1 MSFRQGD
8 AVIKSTS
15 QADGLL
21 REFGRAVFDRF
32 DNVLANLRLTLDD
45 RDFPSDQ
52 ALRSLLASAA
62 ETDRPLLIAQYGLE
76 NFIHEFMAAIEDSEI
91 FHLVGKTPDGRF
103 IDLKQF
109 SESGLHAEQIYWQ
122 EEFSTHESISQKI
135 V

>member
-1 MSFRQGD
+1 M
-8 AVIKSTS
+8 IKSTN
-15 QADGLL
+15 QADELL
-21 REFGRAVFDRF
+21 KEFGRAVFDRF
-32 DNVLANLRLTLDD
+32 DHVLASLRPMLGE

-52 ALRSLLASAA
+52 AFRSLLALAA
-62 ETDRPLLIAQYGLE
+62 ENDRPMLIAQYGLE
-76 NFIHEFMAAIEDSEI
+76 HFMHELMATLEDSEI
-91 FHLVGKTPDGRF
+91 FHLVAKTPDGDF